1 MTKAD
6 IVAKMAVSA
15 DISKA
20 AAEKALNGFIETL
33 TDELSSGGRVTLVGF
48 GTFNV
53 SDRAAREVM
62 NPQTQKKMKV
72 PATKVAKF
80 KPGAKLKEAVKK

>member
-15 DISKA
+15 DISKV
-20 AAEKALNGFIETL
+20 AAEKALNGFIKTL

-48 GTFNV
+48 GTFSV

-62 NPQTQKKMKV
+62 NPQTKQKMNV
-72 PATKVAKF
+72 PATRVAKF

>member
-6 IVAKMAVSA
+6 IVAKMAESA
-15 DISKA
+15 DISKV

-48 GTFNV
+48 GTFSV

-62 NPQTQKKMKV
+62 NPQTKQKMKV